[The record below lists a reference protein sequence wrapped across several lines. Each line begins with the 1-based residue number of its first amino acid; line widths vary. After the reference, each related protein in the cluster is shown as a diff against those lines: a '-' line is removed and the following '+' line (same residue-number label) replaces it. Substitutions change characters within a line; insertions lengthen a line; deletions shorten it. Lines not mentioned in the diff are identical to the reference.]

1 MVYSDTSTK
10 QGLLQDC
17 EQLVF
22 GNYGDITTR
31 SDRLY
36 DFTARMNRSL
46 DKVASKIM
54 QVDGRWQW
62 DDTNYTDFPV
72 GTTTL
77 VSGQADYTLDVTHLL
92 IEKVTILDST
102 GNSHIIYPVDIQDP
116 VMVQYLQQPVVPTTG
131 QPTYYDKKGGS
142 IVLYPTPN
150 YGIASGLTVHYK
162 RPASYFAYTD
172 TTKTPGIP
180 SIFHRYISLDASLDY
195 AISKRLTV
203 KDDLAVLHKD
213 MEDMIQEHYQ
223 KRSKDEAKFIRA
235 INYSSR

>member
-1 MVYSDTSTK
+1 VQFSDTAQK
-10 QGLLQDC
+10 QGLVQDC

-22 GNYGDITTR
+22 SNYGDITNYP
-31 SDRLY
+31 DRLY

-62 DDTNYTDFPV
+62 DDTNYTDFPIGV
-72 GTTTL
+72 TNI
-77 VSGQADYTLDVTHLL
+77 VNGQADYTLDVTHLI

-102 GNSHIIYPVDIQDP
+102 GNSYIIYPIDIQDP
-116 VMVQYLQQPVVPTTG
+116 VMAQYLQTPVIPPTG

-142 IVLYPTPN
+142 IVLFPTPN
-150 YGIASGLTVHYK
+150 YDATAGLTVHYK
-162 RPASYFAYTD
+162 RPASYFTYTD
-172 TTKTPGIP
+172 TIKTPGIP
-180 SIFHRYISLDASLDY
+180 SIFHRYVSLDASLDY
-195 AISKRLTV
+195 AVSKRLSV

-223 KRSKDEAKFIRA
+223 KRSKDEPKFIRA

>member
-1 MVYSDTSTK
+1 MVFSDTTTK

-22 GNYGDITTR
+22 GNYGDISNN

-72 GTTTL
+72 GSTDII
-77 VSGQADYTLDVTHLL
+77 SGQADYTLDVTHLI
-92 IEKVTILDST
+92 IEKVTILDSS
-102 GNSHIIYPVDIQDP
+102 GSSYVIYPIDIQDP
-116 VMVQYLQQPVVPTTG
+116 VMFQYLQQPPTQATG
-131 QPTYYDKKGGS
+131 QPTYYDKKGNS
-142 IVLYPTPN
+142 IILYPTPN
-150 YGIASGLTVHYK
+150 YNATAGLTVHYK
-162 RPASYFAYTD
+162 RPASYFAHTD
-172 TTKTPGIP
+172 TTKAPGIP
-180 SIFHRYISLDASLDY
+180 SIFHRYVSLDASLDY
-195 AISKRLTV
+195 AISKGLSV
-203 KDDLAVLHKD
+203 KNDIATLHAD
-213 MEDMIQEHYQ
+213 IENIIQEHYQ
-223 KRSKDEAKFIRA
+223 KRSKDEPKFIRA